1 MQKRGSFKKLN
12 HLRQLDSRKQPL
24 IVHAEEAWFRHILEG
39 GCEFFEKIGASAH
52 ARGCKPLLIHA
63 EDVLSFGL
71 LGSDHLQIVIGPK
84 RTQGPRIF
92 HAQPS
97 YLRGFWYLDPQG
109 YYWNSSLSGQLFDPQ
124 AVDGAAAEHFFNG
137 VRGHAL
143 RRNVSKRAQS
153 ARTPGGLAP
162 ADAAIFVQDIEK
174 YREPVHYLTTAEM
187 ITAAC
192 AAVPGRVY
200 VKPHPLQDAAAL
212 RGLEELCAGIA
223 NAELSRAS
231 VHDLIAASAAVV
243 SQNSAVGFEALMHR
257 KPVLTCAASDYHH
270 GTLVCRTGAEL
281 QENLGRAGEAFAAF
295 PFERYFYWF
304 LGLHML
310 EPQKPDFADRA
321 WNRLLAPAPTK

>member
-124 AVDGAAAEHFFNG
+124 SVDGAAAEHFFNG

-143 RRNVSKRAQS
+143 RRNVSKRAQN
-153 ARTPGGLAP
+153 ARTPSGLAP
-162 ADAAIFVQDIEK
+162 ADTAIFVQDIEK

-212 RGLEELCAGIA
+212 SGLEELCAGIA

-231 VHDLIAASAAVV
+231 VHDLIEASAAVV

-257 KPVLTCAASDYHH
+257 KPVLTCAATDYHH

-281 QENLGRAGEAFAAF
+281 QENLSRAGEAFAAF

-310 EPQKPDFADRA
+310 EPQKSDFADRA
-321 WNRLLAPAPTK
+321 WNRLLAPAPPK